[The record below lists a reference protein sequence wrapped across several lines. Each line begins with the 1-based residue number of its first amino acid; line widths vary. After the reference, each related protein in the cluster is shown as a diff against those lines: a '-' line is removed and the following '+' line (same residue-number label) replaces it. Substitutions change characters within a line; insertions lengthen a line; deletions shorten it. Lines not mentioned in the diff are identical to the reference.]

1 MFNSM
6 FRKVRHRAPMC
17 SLILW
22 RLEVKLWNM
31 LFFESISMLSLYL
44 GGEKKDPLF
53 GEINSSHA
61 EMLS

>member
-6 FRKVRHRAPMC
+6 FRKVRHRVPMC

-22 RLEVKLWNM
+22 RLEVKLWYM

-44 GGEKKDPLF
+44 GGEKKRP
-53 GEINSSHA
+53 IVW
-61 EMLS
+61 